1 MATMEIINK
10 AVTMINEH
18 DFFWFYADYE
28 ASARESSRGHMAAF
42 VELVNSILDV
52 DTRKALKDL
61 WMARYEWAKKNMFEI
76 NKEALK
82 VYQAIEAKT
91 LEMLTTSTFAM
102 AA

>member
-1 MATMEIINK
+1 MEIINK

-76 NKEALK
+76 NGKSSVSCPLK
-82 VYQAIEAKT
+82 PSDSAPLKH
-91 LEMLTTSTFAM
+91 STM
-102 AA
+102 PP

>member
-61 WMARYEWAKKNMFEI
+61 WMARYEWAGKSSVSCP
-76 NKEALK
+76 LK
-82 VYQAIEAKT
+82 PSDSAPLKH
-91 LEMLTTSTFAM
+91 STM
-102 AA
+102 PP

>member
-10 AVTMINEH
+10 AVRMINEH
-18 DFFWFYADYE
+18 DFFWFYADY
-28 ASARESSRGHMAAF
+28 AAPARESSRGHMAAF
-42 VELVNSILDV
+42 IELINTIDAI
-52 DTRKALKDL
+52 TREALKDL

-82 VYQAIEAKT
+82 VYEAKEVET
-91 LEMLTTSTFAM
+91 LAALATSTTYAM